1 MDWLQ
6 SLLWDPSSVAH
17 IVFLYA
23 FVVAAGVY
31 LGKIKIFG
39 VSLGVTFVLFA
50 GILMGHFGFT
60 ADTHILHFIRE
71 FGLILFVFCIGLQV
85 GPSFFSSFKK
95 GGMTLNL
102 LAVGI
107 VVLNIAV
114 ALGLYYLW
122 NGRVELP
129 MMVGILYGAVTNTP
143 GLGAANEA
151 LNQLSYNGP
160 QIALGYACAYPLG
173 VVGILYGAVTNTP
186 GLGAAN
192 EALNQ
197 LSYNGPQIA
206 LGYACA
212 YPLGV
217 VGIIGSIIAIRYIF
231 RVNMAKEEESLKMQS
246 GDAHHKP
253 HMLSL
258 EVRNE
263 SISGKT
269 LIEIKE
275 FLGRQFVCSR
285 IRHEGH
291 VSIPNHETIFNV
303 GDQLFI
309 VCSEEDAPAI
319 TVFIGKEV
327 DIDWEKQDLPM
338 VSRRILV
345 TKPEINGKTLGSM
358 HFRSM
363 YDVNVTRV
371 NRSGMDLF
379 ADPNLIL
386 QVGDRVMVVGQ
397 QDAVERVAG
406 VLGNQLKRL
415 DTPNIV
421 TIFVGIFLGI
431 LLGSLPI
438 AFPGMPTPLK
448 LGLAGGPLVVA
459 ILIGRFGH
467 KLHLVTYTTM
477 SANLMLREIG
487 IVLFLASVGI
497 DAGANF
503 VQTVVE
509 GDGLLYV
516 GCGFLITVIPLLIIG
531 AIARLYYKV
540 NYFTLMGL
548 IAGSNTDP
556 PALAYA
562 NQTTSGDAPAVGYST
577 VYPLSMFLRI
587 LTGQMILLAMM

>member
-1 MDWLQ
+1 MNWLE

-17 IVFLYA
+17 IVCLYA
-23 FVVAAGVY
+23 FVISVGVL

-60 ADTHILHFIRE
+60 GETHILHFIRE

-95 GGMTLNL
+95 GGMRLNM

-107 VVLNIAV
+107 VLLNIAV
-114 ALGLYYLW
+114 ALSIYFIDG
-122 NGRVELP
+122 GIDLP
-129 MMVGILYGAVTNTP
+129 MIVGILYGAVTNTP
-143 GLGAANEA
+143 GLGAAQEA
-151 LNQLSYNGP
+151 LNQINYTGDP
-160 QIALGYACAYPLG
+160 
-173 VVGILYGAVTNTP
+173 
-186 GLGAAN
+186 
-192 EALNQ
+192 
-197 LSYNGPQIA
+197 IA

-217 VGIIGSIIAIRYIF
+217 VGIIGSIIAIRYIC
-231 RVNMAKEEESLKMQS
+231 RVNLKKEEQELNTQEADVKHQ
-246 GDAHHKP
+246 P
-253 HMLSL
+253 HMLHL
-258 EVRNE
+258 EVHNE

-269 LIEIKE
+269 LLQIKD
-275 FLGRQFVCSR
+275 FLGRPFVCSR

-291 VSIPNHETIFNV
+291 VSIPNHETIFHV

-309 VCSEEDAPAI
+309 VCSEEDAEA
-319 TVFIGKEV
+319 VAAFIGKEIHV
-327 DIDWEKQDLPM
+327 DWEKQDTPM

-345 TKPEINGKTLGSM
+345 TKSEINGKKLGSL

-363 YDVNVTRV
+363 YGVNVTRI

-379 ADPNLIL
+379 ADPNLVL

-438 AFPGMPTPLK
+438 TFPGMPTPVK

-467 KLHLVTYTTM
+467 KMHLVTYTTM

-497 DAGANF
+497 EAGEHF

-509 GDGLLYV
+509 GSGLLYV
-516 GCGFLITVIPLLIIG
+516 GYGFLITVIPLLIIG
-531 AIARLYYKV
+531 MISRFYCKV

-562 NQTTSGDAPAVGYST
+562 NQTSGNDAPAVGYST
-577 VYPLSMFLRI
+577 VYPLTMFLRI
-587 LTGQMILLAMM
+587 LAGQMILLTMM

>member
-1 MDWLQ
+1 M
-6 SLLWDPSSVAH
+6 AH
-17 IVFLYA
+17 IVLLYA
-23 FVVAAGVY
+23 FVIAVGVY

-50 GILMGHFGFT
+50 GIVMGHFGFT
-60 ADTHILHFIRE
+60 ADSHILHFIRE

-107 VVLNIAV
+107 VILDIAV
-114 ALGLYYLW
+114 ALGLYFLW
-122 NGRVELP
+122 NGRIELP
-129 MMVGILYGAVTNTP
+129 MVIGILYGAVTNTP

-151 LNQLSYNGP
+151 LNQLSY
-160 QIALGYACAYPLG
+160 Q
-173 VVGILYGAVTNTP
+173 
-186 GLGAAN
+186 
-192 EALNQ
+192 
-197 LSYNGPQIA
+197 GPQIA

-217 VGIIGSIIAIRYIF
+217 VGIIGSIILIRYLF
-231 RVNMAKEEESLKMQS
+231 RVNLQQEEENLSKQNDETHVM
-246 GDAHHKP
+246 P
-253 HMLSL
+253 HIMSL

-263 SISGKT
+263 SIDGKT
-269 LIEIKE
+269 LDEVKN
-275 FLGRQFVCSR
+275 FLGREFVCSR
-285 IRHEGH
+285 YRHEGH
-291 VSIPNHETIFNV
+291 VCIPDRNTIFRV

-309 VCSEEDAPAI
+309 VCSEDDAPAV
-319 TVFIGKEV
+319 TAFIGKEIN
-327 DIDWEKQDLPM
+327 IDWEKQDLPM

-345 TKPEINGKTLGSM
+345 TKTEVNGKTLGSM

-363 YDVNVTRV
+363 YNVNVTRV
-371 NRSGMDLF
+371 NRSGTDLF
-379 ADPNLIL
+379 ADPNLVL

-415 DTPNIV
+415 DTPNII
-421 TIFVGIFLGI
+421 TIFVGVFLGI

-467 KLHLVTYTTM
+467 KLHLVTYTTI

-516 GCGFLITVIPLLIIG
+516 GCGFLITTIPLLIIG
-531 AIARLYYKV
+531 TIARLYYKV

-562 NQTTSGDAPAVGYST
+562 NQVTNSDAPAVGYST
-577 VYPLSMFLRI
+577 VYPLAMFLRI

>member
-1 MDWLQ
+1 M
-6 SLLWDPSSVAH
+6 WDPSSVAH

-114 ALGLYYLW
+114 ALGLYFLW

-129 MMVGILYGAVTNTP
+129 MM
-143 GLGAANEA
+143 
-151 LNQLSYNGP
+151 
-160 QIALGYACAYPLG
+160 
-173 VVGILYGAVTNTP
+173 VGILYGAVTNTP

-231 RVNMAKEEESLKMQS
+231 RVNMTKEEESLKTQS
-246 GDAHHKP
+246 GDAHLMP

-263 SISGKT
+263 SINGKT
-269 LIEIKE
+269 LLEVKN

-309 VCSEEDAPAI
+309 VCSEDDAASI

-327 DIDWEKQDLPM
+327 NIDWEKQDLPM

-363 YDVNVTRV
+363 YGVNVTRI

-531 AIARLYYKV
+531 AIARLYCKV

-556 PALAYA
+556 PALAYS
-562 NQTTSGDAPAVGYST
+562 NQITSSDAPAVGYST

-587 LTGQMILLAMM
+587 LTGQMILLTMM

>member
-1 MDWLQ
+1 M
-6 SLLWDPSSVAH
+6 WDPSSVAH
-17 IVFLYA
+17 IVLLYA

-151 LNQLSYNGP
+151 LNQLNY
-160 QIALGYACAYPLG
+160 
-173 VVGILYGAVTNTP
+173 T
-186 GLGAAN
+186 
-192 EALNQ
+192 
-197 LSYNGPQIA
+197 GPQIA

-231 RVNMAKEEESLKMQS
+231 RVNMAKEEESLKIQS

-253 HMLSL
+253 HMMSL

-291 VSIPNHETIFNV
+291 VSIPNHETIFNM

-327 DIDWEKQDLPM
+327 ELDWEKQDLPM

-363 YDVNVTRV
+363 YGVNVTRI

-379 ADPNLIL
+379 ADPNLVL

-531 AIARLYYKV
+531 AIARLYYNV

-587 LTGQMILLAMM
+587 LTGQMILLTMM

>member
-1 MDWLQ
+1 MNWLE
-6 SLLWDPSSVAH
+6 SLLWDPASVAH
-17 IVFLYA
+17 IVCLYA
-23 FVVAAGVY
+23 FVISLGVL
-31 LGKIKIFG
+31 LGKIKFFG

-50 GILMGHFGFT
+50 GILMGHLGFT
-60 ADTHILHFIRE
+60 GEIHILHFLRE

-107 VVLNIAV
+107 VLLNIAV
-114 ALGLYYLW
+114 TLAIYFIA
-122 NGRVELP
+122 NGRVDLP
-129 MMVGILYGAVTNTP
+129 MMIGILYGAVTNTP
-143 GLGAANEA
+143 GLGAAQEA
-151 LNQLSYNGP
+151 LNQLNYTGEP
-160 QIALGYACAYPLG
+160 
-173 VVGILYGAVTNTP
+173 
-186 GLGAAN
+186 
-192 EALNQ
+192 
-197 LSYNGPQIA
+197 IA

-231 RVNMAKEEESLKMQS
+231 RISLSKEDEQIKVQ
-246 GDAHHKP
+246 DNDTKHKP
-253 HMLSL
+253 HNMHL

-263 SISGKT
+263 SINGKT
-269 LIEIKE
+269 LLQVKD
-275 FLGRQFVCSR
+275 FLGRPFVCSR
-285 IRHEGH
+285 MRHEGH
-291 VSIPNHETIFNV
+291 VSIPNHETVFHT

-309 VCSEEDAPAI
+309 VCSEEDAEAI
-319 TVFIGKEV
+319 TAFIGKEIQV
-327 DIDWEKQDLPM
+327 DWEKQDMPM

-345 TKPEINGKTLGSM
+345 TKSEVNGKKLGSM

-363 YDVNVTRV
+363 YGVNVTRV

-431 LLGSLPI
+431 VLGSLPI
-438 AFPGMPTPLK
+438 AFPGMPTPVK

-467 KLHLVTYTTM
+467 KLKLVTYTTM

-497 DAGANF
+497 EAGEHF
-503 VQTVVE
+503 VQTVVH

-516 GCGFLITVIPLLIIG
+516 GYGFLITVIPLLIIG
-531 AIARLYYKV
+531 IVARLYYKV

-548 IAGSNTDP
+548 IAGSTTDP

-562 NQTTSGDAPAVGYST
+562 NQVSGNDAPSVGYST

-587 LTGQMILLAMM
+587 IAGQMILLAML

>member
-1 MDWLQ
+1 MDWLE
-6 SLLWDPSSVAH
+6 SLLWDPASVAH
-17 IVFLYA
+17 IVCLYA
-23 FVVAAGVY
+23 FVISVGVL

-39 VSLGVTFVLFA
+39 ISLGVTFVLFT

-60 ADTHILHFIRE
+60 GETHILHFIRE

-95 GGMTLNL
+95 GGMTLNM

-114 ALGLYYLW
+114 ALGIYFIDR
-122 NGRVELP
+122 GIDLP

-143 GLGAANEA
+143 GLGAAQEA
-151 LNQLSYNGP
+151 LNQLSYTGDP
-160 QIALGYACAYPLG
+160 
-173 VVGILYGAVTNTP
+173 
-186 GLGAAN
+186 
-192 EALNQ
+192 
-197 LSYNGPQIA
+197 IA

-217 VGIIGSIIAIRYIF
+217 VGIIGSIIAVRYIC
-231 RVNMAKEEESLKMQS
+231 RVNLKKEEDELAVQTSDMKHM
-246 GDAHHKP
+246 P
-253 HMLSL
+253 HMLHL

-263 SISGKT
+263 SIDGKK
-269 LIEIKE
+269 LIQIKE
-275 FLGRQFVCSR
+275 FMGRPFVCSR

-291 VSIPNHETIFNV
+291 VSIPNQDTEFHI
-303 GDQLFI
+303 GDQVFI
-309 VCSEEDAPAI
+309 VCSEEDAEAV
-319 TVFIGKEV
+319 TAFIGKEIQV
-327 DIDWEKQDLPM
+327 DWEKQDMPM

-345 TKPEINGKTLGSM
+345 TKSEINGKKLGSL

-363 YDVNVTRV
+363 YGVNVTRI

-438 AFPGMPTPLK
+438 AFPGIPTPVK

-467 KLHLVTYTTM
+467 KLKLVTYTTM

-497 DAGANF
+497 EAGAHF
-503 VQTVVE
+503 VETVVE
-509 GDGLLYV
+509 GSGLLYV
-516 GCGFLITVIPLLIIG
+516 GYGFLITVIPLLIIG
-531 AIARLYYKV
+531 MIARFYCKV

-562 NQTTSGDAPAVGYST
+562 NQASGNDAPAVGYST
-577 VYPLSMFLRI
+577 VYPLTMFLRI
-587 LTGQMILLAMM
+587 LAGQMILLTMM